1 MDRQFPPEIVQLI
14 VEASIDPSQ
23 HFTFFPTPC
32 SSILRRFTVLNS
44 TWRGASEPLLYRR
57 INLASQSAAFR
68 LLDTIRTRGGTLG
81 GVRELGFTADV
92 NGRTV
97 ASILRAIPFVVHL
110 ALGNV
115 LLDVNDFAPLQ
126 HLRQLDMCVGDVEG
140 FSHSSTLSLPSLRGM
155 FLLGATIRPSAAHFL
170 TPACLPN
177 LRQLELNQA
186 NLPASIAS
194 LAPQLESISVEPVE
208 DYYSLVGGAP
218 QLLRISSGE
227 MGGGLAI
234 LGHLSR
240 FPPFLFLEVEDDP
253 CELVSVEQAL
263 FAALEQIVE
272 GEKEGLRV
280 ILLQAPKSAYDEAV
294 QELIK
299 MLEDRG
305 IRVEREGTRA
315 FSMAVER
322 MEKILAEEKREEV
335 EREAERASM
344 RTGGV

>member
-1 MDRQFPPEIVQLI
+1 MDRQFPPEIILLI
-14 VEASIDPSQ
+14 VEASLPPADHYYVHAAGRYP
-23 HFTFFPTPC
+23 
-32 SSILRRFTVLNS
+32 ILKKYSLLNS

-81 GVRELGFTADV
+81 GVRDLGFTADV

-97 ASILRAIPFVVHL
+97 ASILRATPFVVHL

-208 DYYSLVGGAP
+208 DYYRLVGGAP

-227 MGGGLAI
+227 MGSGLAI

-240 FPPFLFLEVEDDP
+240 FPPFLFLDVKDDP
-253 CELVSVEQAL
+253 YEVVGVDHAL
-263 FAALEQIVE
+263 FAALKQM

-280 ILLQAPKSAYDEAV
+280 IMLQAPKLAYDEAV
-294 QELIK
+294 QKLIK